1 MRTAPQVPV
10 DMEGH
15 LSYNLTVLERQKG
28 LLRRAL
34 RFVEN
39 ELDTEI
45 EVSRI
50 MADCIGVLESESLMD
65 FVVSDDKLLRTA
77 ATTSFCADHTMLEVH
92 FDKAVELIMKT
103 GLYSTGSELYSAGPE
118 SGNPSQDAIDKEQLE
133 CTLSKLLIIP
143 QLRPHVPGTEEFE
156 SDEEIEID
164 SDVLEALLGR
174 HRIRKTLE

>member
-1 MRTAPQVPV
+1 MRTASHVPG

-15 LSYNLTVLERQKG
+15 LNYNLTVLERQKE

-34 RFVEN
+34 KFVEN

-45 EVSRI
+45 KVSRI
-50 MADCIGVLESESLMD
+50 MADCIGVLESESLTD
-65 FVVSDDKLLRTA
+65 FVVSDDVMLRKA
-77 ATTSFCADHTMLEVH
+77 ATAFFCADHTMLEAH
-92 FDKAVELIMKT
+92 FDNAVELVMKT
-103 GLYSTGSELYSAGPE
+103 GLYSAGPELYSAGPE
-118 SGNPSQDAIDKEQLE
+118 SEDPSRDAVDKEQLE

-143 QLRPHVPGTEEFE
+143 QLRPNVPGTEGFE

-174 HRIRKTLE
+174 HRIRKTLN